1 MRVDRA
7 DYEEIFLIATGIA
20 RCFYN
25 VHFAKRRAV
34 SALRSMRQMTDDEIV
49 NARRPNN
56 GYRSRSSMTDV
67 STVLSKVI
75 SKFGLEQRMKEH
87 AFMSLWPDIVDD
99 PFKKLTRPLFIDNEG
114 NLVVS
119 VKDSSVAQELSFQ
132 RGPLLKRLAPF
143 ARGVGLKISG
153 IRFDLKHFREGEDS
167 DYLEKALQSHKREE
181 ARAASFVATDADLA
195 MVQLSE
201 ENQNELNTLK
211 ESLRRTEGGSEFER
225 GISERMLKM
234 YERELRL
241 KLWREGKG
249 LTACSQCGFV
259 DTRLYGALAM
269 CRLCHVWNLINGKS

>member
-1 MRVDRA
+1 M
-7 DYEEIFLIATGIA
+7 
-20 RCFYN
+20 
-25 VHFAKRRAV
+25 
-34 SALRSMRQMTDDEIV
+34 SDDEIV
-49 NARRPNN
+49 NARRPNP
-56 GYRSRSSMTDV
+56 YRSRSSMTDV

-99 PFKKLTRPLFIDNEG
+99 PFKKVSRPLFIDNEG

-119 VKDSSVAQELSFQ
+119 VKDASVAQELSFQ
-132 RGPLLKRLAPF
+132 RGPMLKRLAPF

-201 ENQNELNTLK
+201 ENQNELNALK
-211 ESLRRTEGGSEFER
+211 ETLLAGERGAEFEQ
-225 GISERMLKM
+225 GISERMVKM

-241 KLWREGKG
+241 RLWREGKG

-259 DTRLYGALAM
+259 DTRTYGALTM
-269 CRLCHVWNLINGKS
+269 CRLCHVWNLINAKS